1 MDPIRLKHTTWT
13 SKEIGMKSQL
23 EISANL
29 DILLGEGASALSP
42 KELVKKL
49 EEISKI
55 DSVRLYLDISGSMK
69 KYEEPTIVAAKAFLM
84 TVPAD
89 TPVKICTFDSEVHTI
104 VDCAKM
110 PAADSEER
118 KNMLLVVESIKN
130 TGGNTNIFDVL
141 DDAMK
146 DGEVNNEKTVIA
158 MITDGLA
165 TSGYFTGS
173 KDLLDFAQGN
183 STFRTSHLLGKSKT
197 NSANFYKRTFYSLG
211 FQQKESDALNA
222 ELLSKLAKLTNGEFT
237 LTSDPREFI
246 NFTASVRANILKIVH
261 QLHVTAFS
269 SNGLEGKCLFTSY
282 NGLALLADSPTKIVF
297 EWPEGA
303 VGPFTFMV
311 RGITSEKK
319 DGTPA
324 KFFVIN
330 QTLENADATSMEKIS
345 MAKRICGNSLENY
358 TVTPELKTAIEKLMK
373 ETEDINDPKLAQ
385 VFEALKNAPPPGY
398 KAPLYET
405 GHSTRV
411 SAYANN
417 LTVGADDMV
426 SPGACCMQDD
436 AVTAAADNRGKAGLG
451 GGGGGGGGG
460 E

>member
-1 MDPIRLKHTTWT
+1 MDPILLKHTTWT

-29 DILLGEGASALSP
+29 NILLGEGASVLSP
-42 KELVKKL
+42 KELVQKL

-69 KYEEPTIVAAKAFLM
+69 MYEEPTIVAAKAFLM
-84 TVPAD
+84 TLPVD
-89 TPVKICTFDSEVHTI
+89 TPVKICTFDNEVHTV

-110 PAADSEER
+110 PEADSEER
-118 KNMLLVVESIKN
+118 KNMLLALESIKN

-141 DDAMK
+141 NDAMK
-146 DGEVNNEKTVIA
+146 DGKVKNEKTVIA

-165 TSGYFTGS
+165 TTGNLMGS
-173 KDLLDFAQGN
+173 KDLLDFAQGV
-183 STFRTSHLLGKSKT
+183 SSHLTSSLLEKSKT
-197 NSANFYKRTFYSLG
+197 NAANFYKRTFYSLG

-222 ELLSKLAKLTNGEFT
+222 ELLTKLAKLTNGEFT
-237 LTSDPREFI
+237 LTKDPREFI

-269 SNGLEGKCLFTSY
+269 SNGMEGKSLFKSHDGFT
-282 NGLALLADSPTKIVF
+282 LIADAATKIVF

-303 VGPFTFMV
+303 IGPFTFMV
-311 RGITSEKK
+311 RGITFEKK

-330 QTLENADATSMEKIS
+330 HTLEDAQATKFEKIS

-358 TVTPELKTAIEKLMK
+358 TVTPELKIAIEKLVK
-373 ETEDINDPKLAQ
+373 ETEDINDPKLALA
-385 VFEALKNAPPPGY
+385 FEAIKVAPPPGF
-398 KAPLYET
+398 KAPLHET
-405 GHSTRV
+405 GYSTRV

-417 LTVGADDMV
+417 LTLGADDVM
-426 SPGACCMQDD
+426 SPGVQCMQYD
-436 AVTAAADNRGKAGLG
+436 AQTAAVG

-460 E
+460 EANL